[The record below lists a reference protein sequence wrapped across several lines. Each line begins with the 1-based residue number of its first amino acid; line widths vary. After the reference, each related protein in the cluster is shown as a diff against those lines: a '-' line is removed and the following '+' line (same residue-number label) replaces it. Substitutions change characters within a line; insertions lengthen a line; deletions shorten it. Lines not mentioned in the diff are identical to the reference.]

1 MTLPDDD
8 REMSKNVGVYI
19 LCKDILLRYIIV
31 NLLVVI
37 KTIKDARYMD

>member
-8 REMSKNVGVYI
+8 IEMSKNVGVYI